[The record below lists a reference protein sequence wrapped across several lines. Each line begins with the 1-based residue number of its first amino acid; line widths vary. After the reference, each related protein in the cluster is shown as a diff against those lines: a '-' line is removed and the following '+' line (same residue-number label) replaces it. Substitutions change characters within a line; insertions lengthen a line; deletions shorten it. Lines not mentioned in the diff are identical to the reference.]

1 MTRSAGVFAR
11 RGVRECS
18 DERFDSSRS
27 MAINP
32 LLFRNGSSQTT
43 ALRRQLDARTQLCVR
58 RRAAQSLPGCNLVE
72 DQSIVFGA
80 CDEQAIIHRPSEEVG
95 YTFRSERRP

>member
-11 RGVRECS
+11 RGVTECS
-18 DERFDSSRS
+18 EERFDSSRS

-32 LLFRNGSSQTT
+32 LLFSDGSSQTT
-43 ALRRQLDARTQLCVR
+43 ALRRHSTLEHNSAFGAARHNR
-58 RRAAQSLPGCNLVE
+58 FPSCNLVE

-80 CDEQAIIHRPSEEVG
+80 CDEQAIIHSPVG
-95 YTFRSERRP
+95 RARLRVQK